1 LNHHLPT
8 TMRRADGTK
17 WGAEH
22 VTRLASAA
30 KPKGAMVFVHGFRG
44 HPVETWHDF
53 PGLLPLEAK
62 AASYD
67 LLFYGY
73 DTRQQAPFSAA
84 KLTTF
89 LTALAQSP
97 AVEVVNPSL
106 AFGLP
111 ERPATFQYD
120 HIVIAAHSLGAV
132 VARLALLQ
140 AVDPN
145 GDPLPWLSKVR
156 LALFAPAHS
165 GATVVALI
173 ALLMS
178 GAPLKGQVE
187 AVARRLF
194 KSINDV
200 ETGSPTLKEMRKAT
214 RDLLRSHAQLASCHR
229 AWVAHGEDDY
239 IVSARQFVKDQPTTA
254 IDKADHFEVCK
265 PTAKKREPMDFLLG
279 VLP

>member
-1 LNHHLPT
+1 MSHNLPT
-8 TMRRADGTK
+8 TMRRANGQP
-17 WGAEH
+17 WGPEH
-22 VTRLASAA
+22 MTRLAEAA
-30 KPKGAMVFVHGFRG
+30 NPKGALVFVHGFRG
-44 HPVETWHDF
+44 HAVDTWQEF
-53 PGLLPLEAK
+53 PGLLPGEAK

-67 LLFYGY
+67 LLYYGY

-84 KLTTF
+84 KLATF
-89 LTALAQSP
+89 LTILAQSP
-97 AVEVVNPSL
+97 ADQVVNPSL
-106 AFGLP
+106 AFGLTL
-111 ERPATFQYD
+111 RPSAFQYD

-140 AVDPN
+140 AVDAK
-145 GDPLPWLSKVR
+145 GDPAPWLSKVR

-165 GATVVALI
+165 GATVVSLV

-178 GAPLKGQVE
+178 GAPLKNQVE

-214 RDLLRSHAQLASCHR
+214 RDLLKSHAQLASCHR

-254 IDKADHFEVCK
+254 LDKTDHFDVCK
-265 PTAKKREPMDFLLG
+265 PTAKRREPLDFLLG